1 MCKPPAQA
9 PHGPTDT
16 LQLLTSIDNSHICHV
31 TQIISRA
38 PVSRPVPVIAE
49 VVPALTENVQPVRAD
64 RVPQQ
69 GHDLALPTGVEGQ
82 TLLEIP
88 VIVSNSPELNCRGK
102 RNEGRQRQR
111 AGGQTSHHLLERDGG
126 HFSFSNDPFCAA
138 SSLR

>member
-1 MCKPPAQA
+1 M
-9 PHGPTDT
+9 
-16 LQLLTSIDNSHICHV
+16 
-31 TQIISRA
+31 
-38 PVSRPVPVIAE
+38 PVIAE

-102 RNEGRQRQR
+102 RDDGRQRQR
-111 AGGQTSHHLLERDGG
+111 AGGQTSHHLLERDGDAL
-126 HFSFSNDPFCAA
+126 FFFK
-138 SSLR
+138 